1 MEPAQPTPWDPV
13 AALSADRLAPEL
25 RAGLAELAQRLYRR
39 EVPFLLGGS
48 AMLACRGIEVVAGDL
63 DICTSRH
70 QLNAVLAA
78 LESDHPVIRWE
89 PRPPWQS
96 AWLVRARL
104 SIGAGSVAVDV
115 IGNLAI
121 EIGGVVA
128 RFPIDVDTAE
138 VVDVD
143 GWPVPID
150 SMWRWYHLYRLH
162 DPGKAAQIYSAAGPG
177 DLEGAAAELGL

>member
-1 MEPAQPTPWDPV
+1 V
-13 AALSADRLAPEL
+13 APLSADRLAPQL
-25 RAGLAELAQRLYRR
+25 RAGLAELARRLDHH

-48 AMLACRGIEVVAGDL
+48 AMLVCRGIDVAVGDL
-63 DICTSRH
+63 DIWVSRH

-78 LESDHPVIRWE
+78 LEPDHPVIRRE

-104 SIGAGSVAVDV
+104 CSGAGSVAVDI
-115 IGNLAI
+115 IGDLAI

-162 DPGKAAQIYSAAGPG
+162 DPGKAAQIYSVAGPG
-177 DLEGAAAELGL
+177 DLAGAAAELGL